1 MIVISLQVYE
11 NQESRR
17 PNLHADK
24 DVVSASTASKAKPR
38 KCQHGRMRSQC
49 KECGGGSIC
58 QHGRMR
64 SQCKECGGGAAFAS
78 MDECAIDARSAE
90 GAAFVSTDEDA
101 ISATEGVW
109 RKLHMSTWTNAQS
122 MQA

>member
-1 MIVISLQVYE
+1 MLTKMLYPPALQAKRSLE
-11 NQESRR
+11 NVSMDEC
-17 PNLHADK
+17 
-24 DVVSASTASKAKPR
+24 VVSARSAEEAAFASMDGCVVSA
-38 KCQHGRMRSQC
+38 RSA
-49 KECGGGSIC
+49 E
-58 QHGRMR
+58 
-64 SQCKECGGGAAFAS
+64 GAAFAS
-78 MDECAIDARSAE
+78 MDEYAIGARSAE

>member
-1 MIVISLQVYE
+1 MLTKMLYPPALQAKRSLE
-11 NQESRR
+11 NVSMDEC
-17 PNLHADK
+17 
-24 DVVSASTASKAKPR
+24 VVSA
-38 KCQHGRMRSQC
+38 RSA
-49 KECGGGSIC
+49 E
-58 QHGRMR
+58 
-64 SQCKECGGGAAFAS
+64 GAAFAS
-78 MDECAIDARSAE
+78 MDEYAIGARSAE